1 MADSLFG
8 DLGLDEQTP
17 NVLDFLGQEV
27 PLAFRA
33 EPALPTGG
41 PVAGGAAPATIGGE
55 GTVPAG
61 EAGGGAGGG
70 GARGAR
76 GGGGRRRAGHD
87 RRRGHGAGRRGGR
100 RRGGGTAAA
109 SRRGG
114 RHVAPVDS
122 QGAGGGERSD
132 HPPVTLRVLRG
143 PLPVVL
149 RSERAHHDRAAGGRR
164 FQRGRQHRP
173 QSRVCRGL

>member
-61 EAGGGAGGG
+61 EAGGGPAGGG
-70 GARGAR
+70 GAGGGGGGGPAAPPGPR
-76 GGGGRRRAGHD
+76 GGGGAGRGRAGGAAPRRGDCCGEPARGATRRSSRFSRGWRRRAI
-87 RRRGHGAGRRGGR
+87 RPSASYSPRSSR
-100 RRGGGTAAA
+100 TA
-109 SRRGG
+109 SRRITI
-114 RHVAPVDS
+114 RT
-122 QGAGGGERSD
+122 R
-132 HPPVTLRVLRG
+132 PP
-143 PLPVVL
+143 
-149 RSERAHHDRAAGGRR
+149 
-164 FQRGRQHRP
+164 
-173 QSRVCRGL
+173 

>member
-61 EAGGGAGGG
+61 EAGGAPAGGG
-70 GARGAR
+70 GGGGGR
-76 GGGGRRRAGHD
+76 GGGGGPPPAGGLLRRAGE
-87 RRRGHGAGRRGGR
+87 GGDTSLQSILK
-100 RRGGGTAAA
+100 GLEAA
-109 SRRGG
+109 SD
-114 RHVAPVDS
+114 P
-122 QGAGGGERSD
+122 
-132 HPPVTLRVLRG
+132 
-143 PLPVVL
+143 
-149 RSERAHHDRAAGGRR
+149 
-164 FQRGRQHRP
+164 
-173 QSRVCRGL
+173 

>member
-61 EAGGGAGGG
+61 GAGGG
-70 GARGAR
+70 GGGGGGAGRAAPRRGDCCGEPARGATRRSSRFSR
-76 GGGGRRRAGHD
+76 GWRRRAI
-87 RRRGHGAGRRGGR
+87 RPSASYSPRSSR
-100 RRGGGTAAA
+100 TA
-109 SRRGG
+109 SRRITI
-114 RHVAPVDS
+114 RT
-122 QGAGGGERSD
+122 R
-132 HPPVTLRVLRG
+132 PP
-143 PLPVVL
+143 
-149 RSERAHHDRAAGGRR
+149 
-164 FQRGRQHRP
+164 
-173 QSRVCRGL
+173 